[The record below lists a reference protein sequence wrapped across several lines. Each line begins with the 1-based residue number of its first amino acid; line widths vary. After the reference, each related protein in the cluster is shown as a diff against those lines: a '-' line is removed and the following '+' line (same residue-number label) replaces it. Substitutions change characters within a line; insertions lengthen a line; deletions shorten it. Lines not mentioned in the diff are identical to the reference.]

1 VARKIDIDLTGKRFG
16 HWVVRA
22 YAGRAH
28 WSCLCDCGALVD
40 VRGTSLRE
48 GRSKSCGCR
57 LLIDLTGKRFGR
69 WTVTAYAQRSRWSCV
84 CDCGAR
90 VIVDGGNL
98 RSGGSRSCGCLA
110 RELSKARATT
120 HGMTGSPEYISW
132 QQMKQRCLNPRH
144 HAYKWYGGAG
154 VTMREEWINSFVEF
168 FADRE
173 TRPPG
178 TSLDRIDPAGN
189 YEPGNTRWAPS
200 YLQAQNK
207 RPRRVRT
214 VKRRKPPPLD
224 DPPF

>member
-69 WTVTAYAQRSRWSCV
+69 WTVVAYARGQKWHCV
-84 CDCGAR
+84 CDCGTRR
-90 VIVDGGNL
+90 VVRGQCL
-98 RSGGSRSCGCLA
+98 RTGESRSCGCLHK
-110 RELSKARATT
+110 ELVKARHTK
-120 HGMTGSPEYISW
+120 HGMCGSREYHSW
-132 QQMKQRCLNPRH
+132 QSMKARCLNPNNPN
-144 HAYKWYGGAG
+144 YEKYGGRG
-154 VTMREEWINSFVEF
+154 IRPCEEWLPFVPF
-168 FADRE
+168 FADME

-178 TSLDRIDPAGN
+178 CSLDRIDVNGN
-189 YEPGNTRWAPS
+189 YEPSNCRWADAKQ
-200 YLQAQNK
+200 QARNQ
-207 RPRRVRT
+207 RPRRART